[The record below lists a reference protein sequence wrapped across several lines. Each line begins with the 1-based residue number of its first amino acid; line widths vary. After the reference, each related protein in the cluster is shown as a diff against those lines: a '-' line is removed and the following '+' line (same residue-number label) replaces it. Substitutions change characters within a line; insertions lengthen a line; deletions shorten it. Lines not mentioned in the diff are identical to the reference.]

1 MSRTCEWEFPL
12 PRTHTG
18 LLQANG
24 TLGTMIWGEK
34 NILRITLGRVDFW
47 DHRGGLPWTEMQSYE
62 CIRDCLGRGD
72 EVGLRGLFEEVERDE
87 GVPQRPSILP
97 IGRLGIDFGRG
108 ARLKTAGSILTM
120 VAFRCG
126 CSRGGARVRCVWP
139 WM

>member
-47 DHRGGLPWTEMQSYE
+47 DHRGGCP
-62 CIRDCLGRGD
+62 
-72 EVGLRGLFEEVERDE
+72 
-87 GVPQRPSILP
+87 RPKCSPTSASAIVL
-97 IGRLGIDFGRG
+97 D
-108 ARLKTAGSILTM
+108 AVTKQ
-120 VAFRCG
+120 VCG
-126 CSRGGARVRCVWP
+126 GF
-139 WM
+139 